1 MAIYIIITLAF
12 LAGLGFSMR
21 YLLRRLRRDK
31 LLKMPMSEEWLGFI
45 HKNLP
50 VYKKMPRD
58 LQRQLQ
64 GMTQVFVDEKEF
76 IGAEGLE
83 ITDEMKVTIAA
94 QACMLLLNRKEDIYP
109 YLYNVIVYPDAYQHT
124 HMVPDENGVM
134 KEETIT
140 RLGESW
146 TKGSV
151 VLSWKHSKQGG
162 SNFSDGHNV
171 VIHEFSHQLDQA
183 DGVADGTPILEE
195 NSAYR
200 GWGSVLGA
208 EYKKLQTRSKKEKR
222 RAVLREYGATN
233 EAEFFAVSSEAFFEK
248 PKQMRKKHPELFE
261 ELKEYYK
268 VDPSEWQ

>member
-1 MAIYIIITLAF
+1 MAIYIIIILAF
-12 LAGLGFSMR
+12 IAGLGLSMNF
-21 YLLRRLRRDK
+21 LLKRLRRQ
-31 LLKMPMSEEWLGFI
+31 KMLRMPLSKELVEHL
-45 HKNLP
+45 HSNLP
-50 VYKKMPRD
+50 VYQKMPQN

-64 GMTQVFVDEKEF
+64 GMIQVFVHEKEF

-83 ITDEMKVTIAA
+83 ITDEIRITIAA
-94 QACMLLLNRKEDIYP
+94 QACMLLLNRQEEIYP

-124 HMVPDENGVM
+124 RMVADEHGVM

-151 VLSWKHSKQGG
+151 VLSWKHSKKGG
-162 SNFSDGHNV
+162 NNFSDGHNV

-183 DGVADGTPILEE
+183 DGVADGTPILDKS
-195 NSAYR
+195 SAYR
-200 GWGSVLGA
+200 DWGYVLGK
-208 EYKKLQTRSKKEKR
+208 EYDKLQNRGKRDKR

-248 PKQMRKKHPELFE
+248 PKQMRKKHPDLFE
-261 ELKEYYK
+261 ELKAYYK